1 MIQVV
6 TLFWIHSASR
16 ALPARKLIGYI
27 MNLWFN
33 VSDKLIDFTVNEF
46 KETVKSPL
54 AAAIEA
60 VNVIVENYPAP
71 YNLLVSGGI
80 DSQAMLYAWK
90 MSNHPFNAVSFRYNQ
105 DFNWHDIKTLPQ
117 FCEQE
122 NIEYKII
129 DFDYL
134 DFLENEYDSI
144 ARKYRCSSPQIAMHI
159 KMAIML
165 PGTRIFSGNFLSSSS
180 APLSCAVLG
189 IYRFSM
195 TEEGKNTIPYFFLH
209 TPELAYSFNY
219 FIYSNLY
226 GPVTQTNF
234 SDQYPW
240 VKEYQMMGF
249 PIIPQEK
256 KFTGFEKFKEHYD
269 SHQYVL
275 MDKINRLK
283 YHDKPSHRPFDW
295 IFRYP
300 YEKMFGD
307 SPLSYVLNPNPL
319 LIIE

>member
-1 MIQVV
+1 M
-6 TLFWIHSASR
+6 T
-16 ALPARKLIGYI
+16 P
-27 MNLWFN
+27 WFK
-33 VSDKLIDFTVNEF
+33 VSDKLLDFTVTEF
-46 KETVKSPL
+46 KETVKYPIT
-54 AAAIEA
+54 AAIEA
-60 VNVIVENYPAP
+60 VNDIVENYPAP
-71 YNLLVSGGI
+71 YNVLVSGGI

-90 MSNHPFNAVSFRYNQ
+90 VSNHPFNAVSFRYNK

-122 NIEYKII
+122 NIEYQII

-144 ARKYRCSSPQIAMHI
+144 ARKYCCSSPQIAMHI
-159 KMAIML
+159 KMALML
-165 PGTRIFSGNFLSSSS
+165 PGTCVFSGNFLLTQGAS
-180 APLSCAVLG
+180 LSCAILG
-189 IYRFSM
+189 IYRFSI

-209 TPELAYSFNY
+209 TPELAYSRNY
-219 FIYSNLY
+219 FSYSTLHDNSTHPEDSGY
-226 GPVTQTNF
+226 HQQVNVYQAMGYPV
-234 SDQYPW
+234 
-240 VKEYQMMGF
+240 
-249 PIIPQEK
+249 IPQET

-275 MDKINRLK
+275 MDKDNRLR

-307 SPLSYVLNPNPL
+307 SPLRYILNSHPY
-319 LIIE
+319 

>member
-1 MIQVV
+1 MS
-6 TLFWIHSASR
+6 FWV
-16 ALPARKLIGYI
+16 K
-27 MNLWFN
+27 
-33 VSDKLIDFTVNEF
+33 VDDKLLDFTVDEF

-54 AAAIEA
+54 SAAIEA
-60 VNVIVENYPAP
+60 VNDIVENYPAP
-71 YNLLVSGGI
+71 YNVLVSGGI

-90 MSNHPFNAVSFRYNQ
+90 MSKHPFNAVSFRYNQ
-105 DFNWHDIKTLPQ
+105 DFNWHDIRTLSQ
-117 FCEQE
+117 FCQQE
-122 NIEYKII
+122 NLEYQII

-159 KMAIML
+159 KMAMSL
-165 PGTRIFSGNFLSSSS
+165 PGTRIFSGNFLSSRS
-180 APLSCAVLG
+180 ASLSCAILG
-189 IYRFSM
+189 TYRFSM

-209 TPELAYSFNY
+209 TPELAYSQNY
-219 FIYSNLY
+219 SRHSNP
-226 GPVTQTNF
+226 GDF
-234 SDQYPW
+234 GSDYERR
-240 VKEYQMMGF
+240 VIEYQATGF
-249 PIIPQEK
+249 PVIPQEK
-256 KFTGFEKFKEHYD
+256 KFTGFEKFKDYYD

-275 MDKINRLK
+275 MDKDNRLR
-283 YHDKPSHRPFDW
+283 YHGKPSHRPFDW

>member
-1 MIQVV
+1 
-6 TLFWIHSASR
+6 
-16 ALPARKLIGYI
+16 
-27 MNLWFN
+27 MNPWFK
-33 VSDKLIDFTVNEF
+33 VSDKLVDFTFTEF
-46 KETVKSPL
+46 KETVKYPVT
-54 AAAIEA
+54 AAIEA
-60 VNVIVENYPAP
+60 VNDIVENYPAP
-71 YNLLVSGGI
+71 YNVLVSGGI

-144 ARKYRCSSPQIAMHI
+144 ARKYFCSSPQIAMHI
-159 KMAIML
+159 KMAMLL
-165 PGTRIFSGNFLSSSS
+165 PGTNVFSGNFLLTQGAS
-180 APLSCAVLG
+180 LSCAVLG
-189 IYRFSM
+189 TYRFSM

-209 TPELAYSFNY
+209 TPELAYSQNY
-219 FIYSNLY
+219 FRYSNL
-226 GPVTQTNF
+226 PAPQTGD
-234 SDQYPW
+234 SDYHRHANT
-240 VKEYQMMGF
+240 YQAMGF
-249 PIIPQEK
+249 PVIPQEK

-275 MDKINRLK
+275 MDKTNRMR

-295 IFRYP
+295 LFRYP
-300 YEKMFGD
+300 YERMFGD
-307 SPLSYVLNPNPL
+307 SPLSYVLNPHPL
-319 LIIE
+319 LIVE